1 MKKNKKYIT
10 LKDEDFIGKIFK
22 QEKDSLL
29 VIEKTIIKNNNNHYL
44 FRCQFQKYPYEI
56 FETKDHILRGQIGN
70 PITEKYEFLNNKFLQ
85 NCGDF
90 LIPIEKTN
98 LQNKNKDHFYYK
110 CKFIGKYSCEVFA
123 LKRNILKGEVWNPK
137 NPNCLNKQ
145 ERDLYFYIKSI
156 YNNKNI
162 IKNNWSILE
171 TKEIDIYIPELK
183 IGFEF
188 NGIYWHSK
196 EQKDKYYHL
205 NKLKLANSKGI
216 KLYFIWEDEW
226 KNNKE
231 EIKQWIKDIIFKGKS
246 QLFSNQVD
254 KIGIWREEYSEPQ
267 LILRDNRCECW
278 NCGFKK

>member
-70 PITEKYEFLNNKFLQ
+70 PIIEKYEFLNNKFLQ

-145 ERDLYFYIKSI
+145 ERDLYFYIKGI

-231 EIKQWIKDIIFKGKS
+231 EIKQWIRDIIFEGKS

-267 LILRDNRCECW
+267 LILRDNRCEW